1 MRILVVLVL
10 SIVPSLAFATGVP
23 PPICGAPAE
32 LHDGWP
38 AEAPAKEGLDPKLIC
53 AIASKL
59 EESLYAKP
67 NGVVIVR
74 HGVLVYEHYFAG
86 YNAGD
91 MHALYSASKSVV
103 ALLVGIAFDRGW
115 LTHINAPVL
124 SFFPEDAYLRTP
136 AEDLITIRNLLTMT
150 SGLNWPEL
158 SLPYQNSANIF
169 RRMIFAVDPY
179 RFVLAQ
185 PPEVPPGMIWNYNS
199 GGVELLQGI
208 LTRVTHQPLNNF
220 AQRVLFDPL
229 GFGNW
234 QWRYMLNGAVG
245 ASFGLH
251 LRPRDLAKIGQLVL
265 NQGAWHGH
273 QIVSAKWIQAM
284 TSPSYPLFDSWVP
297 DATSYGYLWYC
308 GQSRVASREINWV
321 AAQGYG
327 GQLLYVVPSEDLVVV
342 VTAEAAPDE
351 FMDLAGGATLDMV
364 LHALE
369 HRPTATARLPGSIH
383 SRGDIIR
390 AGQQR

>member
-1 MRILVVLVL
+1 MRIIVVLAL
-10 SIVPSLAFATGVP
+10 FLVPSLAFAASVTLP
-23 PPICGAPAE
+23 TCGAPAGMQ
-32 LHDGWP
+32 DGWYT
-38 AEAPAKEGLDPKLIC
+38 AAPATEGLDPKLIC

-91 MHALYSASKSVV
+91 MHDLYSASKSIV
-103 ALLVGIAFDRGW
+103 ALLVGIAFDRGL

-136 AEDLITIRNLLTMT
+136 AKDLITIRNLLTMT

-158 SLPYQNSANIF
+158 SLPYQNSANVF

-185 PPEVPPGMIWNYNS
+185 PPKVAPGMIWNYNS

-208 LTRVTHQPLNNF
+208 LTRVTHQPLNKF
-220 AQRVLFDPL
+220 AQKALFDPL
-229 GFGNW
+229 GFRNW
-234 QWRYMLNGAVG
+234 VWRYMLNGAVG

-273 QIVSAKWIQAM
+273 QIVSAKWIQEM
-284 TSPSYPLFDSWVP
+284 TSPSYSLFDSWVL

-342 VTAEAAPDE
+342 VTAQAAPDE
-351 FMDLAGGATLDMV
+351 FMDLAGNATLDMV

-369 HRPTATARLPGSIH
+369 QPPTATVRLRGPVPSGSE
-383 SRGDIIR
+383 SLRTE
-390 AGQQR
+390 QR